1 MLKFLKLISGK
12 KFSLIELPVFLTI
25 YMDTRYSSGCC
36 RTMRGFTENTPFEL
50 SLSSV
55 FNAINSLIGK
65 GYVKKKYNE
74 EKDCIYY
81 VVPDVE
87 QEANRKIPDC
97 ALETTL
103 SDKIQSVSEKRKE
116 KKKNVFSPPDRQTV
130 QENMKKY
137 FSKRYGSDIPDDFIE
152 QQTEMF
158 FAYYEQI
165 DWEIGKT
172 RKKMKN
178 VALACSGWVLRDNS
192 FDNYRKNTV
201 VQVVQPVSIDE
212 IVRSIYSIYEP
223 MHLPSEIEWKNDKVQ
238 NLIEEQARAF
248 YAQMTKKNWQLNTGC
263 NTWQDQLQV
272 FAADM
277 YCPLRVLNPGYVP
290 KNKQEREYYNMLF
303 GSARNTD
310 PITQKGLETI
320 KGIFSILDEKD
331 EEEKAKIEQRKKDI
345 VQ

>member
-1 MLKFLKLISGK
+1 MLKFLNLIADK

-25 YMDTRYSSGCC
+25 YMDTRYSNNGCC

-55 FNAINSLIGK
+55 FNAINSLIEK

-87 QEANRKIPDC
+87 QEANKKIPDC

-137 FSKRYGSDIPDDFIE
+137 FSKRYGEVPEDFIE
-152 QQTEMF
+152 TQTEMF

-165 DWEIGKT
+165 GWEIGKT
-172 RKKMKN
+172 KKKMKN
-178 VALACSGWVLRDNS
+178 VALACSGWVLRDKSFTEYKNS
-192 FDNYRKNTV
+192 VNTV
-201 VQVVQPVSIDE
+201 PALSVQPVSIED
-212 IVRSIYSIYEP
+212 IVREIYAIYEP
-223 MHLPSEIEWKNDKVQ
+223 MQFRQDWKNYRIE

-248 YAQMTKKNWQLNTGC
+248 YAQMTKKNWKLNVGC
-263 NTWQDQLQV
+263 QTWQDQLQV

-277 YCPLRVLNPGYVP
+277 YCPLRFLNPDYVT
-290 KNKQEREYYNMLF
+290 KNKQERE
-303 GSARNTD
+303 ARNELLTGFKNSD
-310 PITQKGLETI
+310 P
-320 KGIFSILDEKD
+320 FNRDSIENLKM
-331 EEEKAKIEQRKKDI
+331 ILSR
-345 VQ
+345 